1 MRGSTRETPN
11 SRYGFVRH
19 CIWALVLAL
28 AGCGGGGGG
37 DGGNGGQGQNTA
49 PTVSAGNDQAI
60 QLPTNSVTLTGS
72 ATDAQGG
79 TLTYA
84 WTATPAGV
92 TFANAAAASTGAT
105 FAAAGTYTL
114 TLTVS
119 DGSLS
124 GTDTLSVVVQAAA
137 NAAPVVSAGVDKT
150 VELPTNTA
158 TVTGSATD
166 DGLPANSALTYAW
179 TATPAGVTFT
189 NAAAASTTAT
199 FAAAGTYTLTLTVND
214 SALSGT
220 DALTVTV
227 SPAVYPAADLDETNT
242 DHGWTRVAPVDVGM
256 DLARLQQAEQYAV
269 TAAGGSGLIS
279 RRGRLVHAW
288 GDIDERFRAQST
300 TKSVGGIALGLA
312 IDDGRVQLADLAST
326 HLQSIG
332 LDPSPPPNNDP
343 AQLATITLLQLA
355 THTAGFAKDGGYS
368 ALLFTPGATW
378 SYSDGGLNWLADV
391 LTEVYAQDLHAV
403 LSPRVWAHL
412 GLNNNGDVN
421 NSDDVEW
428 RSNLQRPTPP
438 LGSVAVV
445 HRELASGLS
454 LNANA
459 MARVGLLFL
468 RKGVWSNTRIV
479 SEAFVNTVQTPPPQN
494 ASLTINE
501 PTNFPGATTNYG
513 VLWWT
518 NAQGLLPNVPRDA
531 YWAWGQWESL
541 IVVIPSLDLVVARIG
556 PLSNADP
563 AGRVFGE
570 FGWNADYAVL
580 APFLDPIVQSVTQ

>member
-1 MRGSTRETPN
+1 MRASTRGRPN
-11 SRYGFVRH
+11 SRHSFVRH
-19 CIWALVLAL
+19 SVWGLLLAL
-28 AGCGGGGGG
+28 AACGGGGGGG

-49 PTVSAGNDQAI
+49 PTVSAGNDQTI
-60 QLPTNSVTLTGS
+60 QLPANSLTLTGS

-105 FAAAGTYTL
+105 FAGAGTYTL

-119 DGSLS
+119 DGALS
-124 GTDTLSVVVQAAA
+124 GTDTVSVVVQAAA
-137 NAAPVVSAGVDKT
+137 NVAPVVSAGVDKT

-166 DGLPANSALTYAW
+166 DGLPANSTLTYAW
-179 TATPAGVTFT
+179 TATPAGVTFA

-199 FAAAGTYTLTLTVND
+199 FAAAGTYTLTLTASD

-227 SPAVYPAADLDETNT
+227 NPVVYPAADVDETNL
-242 DHGWTRVAPVDVGM
+242 DHGWTRVAPADVGM
-256 DLARLQQAEQYAV
+256 DIAKLQLAQQYAEQ
-269 TAAGGSGLIS
+269 AGGAGLIS
-279 RRGRLVHAW
+279 RRGRLVHSW
-288 GDIDERFRAQST
+288 GNIDERFRSQST
-300 TKSVGGIALGLA
+300 TKSVGGIALGFA

-332 LDPSPPPNNDP
+332 VDPSPPPNNDP

-355 THTAGFAKDGGYS
+355 THTAGFVKDGGYG
-368 ALLFTPGATW
+368 ALVSTPGTKW

-391 LTEVYAQDLHAV
+391 LTEVFAQDLNAV
-403 LSPRVWAHL
+403 ITARVWANL
-412 GLNNNGDVN
+412 GLNNGDVSN
-421 NSDDVEW
+421 TDDVEW

-438 LGSVAVV
+438 LGSIAVP
-445 HRELASGLS
+445 HRELASGMS
-454 LNANA
+454 MNANA

-468 RKGVWSNTRIV
+468 RNGVWSNGRIV
-479 SEAFVNTVQTPPPQN
+479 SEAFVNTVKTPLPQT
-494 ASLTINE
+494 ALTTNDD
-501 PTNFPGATTNYG
+501 PTNYPGATTNYG

-531 YWAWGQWESL
+531 YWAWGQWDSL
-541 IVVIPSLDLVVARIG
+541 IVVIPSLDLVIARIG
-556 PLSNADP
+556 PDHPDA
-563 AGRVFGE
+563 AGSRVFGE
-570 FGWNADYAVL
+570 FGWNGDYAVL
-580 APFLDPIVQSVTQ
+580 APFLDPIVQSVAP